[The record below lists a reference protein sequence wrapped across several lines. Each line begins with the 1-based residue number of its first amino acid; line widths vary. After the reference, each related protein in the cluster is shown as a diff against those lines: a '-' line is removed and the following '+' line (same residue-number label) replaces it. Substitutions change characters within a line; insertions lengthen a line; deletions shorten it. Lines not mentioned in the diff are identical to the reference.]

1 MRAVEILDVEESP
14 RRFAEHIRIQS
25 ETGSV
30 ANGDLAVRE
39 AAGDQRAAPAQ
50 DRVLNDDRL
59 GRLHRDRRHVAIK
72 ALERA
77 AVRPARRDDKWA
89 GQSLRC
95 SQYSTAKWAHVT
107 RVRLRMFPP
116 APRQKLAVPR
126 QQHNENQI
134 LRDE

>member
-59 GRLHRDRRHVAIK
+59 GRLHRGRRHVAIK

-89 GQSLRC
+89 GQKFALLTILDGEMGARHPR
-95 SQYSTAKWAHVT
+95 AAAHVSSCSAAKASRAQT
-107 RVRLRMFPP
+107 
-116 APRQKLAVPR
+116 ATQ
-126 QQHNENQI
+126 
-134 LRDE
+134 